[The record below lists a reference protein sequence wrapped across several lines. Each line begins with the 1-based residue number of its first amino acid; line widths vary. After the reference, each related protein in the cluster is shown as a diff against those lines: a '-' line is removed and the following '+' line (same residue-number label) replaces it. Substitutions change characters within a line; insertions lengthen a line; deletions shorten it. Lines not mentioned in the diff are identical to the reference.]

1 MRKLLKK
8 CLTLL
13 LCIGF
18 ILSCSACEQV
28 SDFVENLFQNGSSTE
43 QPNETPSEGEENNSD
58 NENSGG
64 NTDSGNTDDGN
75 NDGGNTDGGNTD
87 GGDNNGGNS
96 DDNESDDESEG
107 TWTPPVKQ

>member
-8 CLTLL
+8 CLTTL

-18 ILSCSACEQV
+18 IFACSACQMDKAP
-28 SDFVENLFQNGSSTE
+28 SGNLSQNGSSTE

-64 NTDSGNTDDGN
+64 NTDNGNTDDGN
-75 NDGGNTDGGNTD
+75 NDSGNTDSGNTD

-96 DDNESDDESEG
+96 DDESEG